1 MISTLNGLAAT
12 FNPERNKV
20 SDREFDL
27 KDRAL
32 DHSKA
37 IDSKKIELQ
46 ENKMEFEKLRWEEK
60 NKELKKNSR
69 IMLLKIDY
77 EHAMDNARNETDPE
91 MKQMCMQIAKDS
103 CKRYSDH
110 LKQACNEE

>member
-1 MISTLNGLAAT
+1 MFQPVVPSKFKRL
-12 FNPERNKV
+12 FM

-32 DHSKA
+32 DHAKA
-37 IDSKKIELQ
+37 IDSRKIELQ

-60 NKELKKNSR
+60 NKESKKNAR
-69 IMLLKIDY
+69 IQLLKVDY
-77 EHAMDNARNETDPE
+77 EHAMDTARNETDPD

-103 CKRYSDH
+103 YQRYSDH
-110 LKQACNEE
+110 LKKACNEE